1 MLVRRALPHAA
12 DRFADAT
19 RPGLAMARQNET
31 RFDMLEA
38 RERRYRL
45 RKVGAEWRE
54 LRTPLPSK
62 HVHRAQ
68 GVPDEQGVPRGNVE
82 HGAARAMT
90 RDVDH
95 ARRPGNVEGGTVAE
109 RGDFGDRR
117 RSEHSVGER
126 VHDETEEPE

>member
-1 MLVRRALPHAA
+1 METGCPPPELFVTVTKTTGTSPARSARSCSSAA

-38 RERRYRL
+38 RERRDRL

-54 LRTPLPSK
+54 LRTPLPSQ

-68 GVPDEQGVPRGNVE
+68 GVPDEQGVPRGNV
-82 HGAARAMT
+82 
-90 RDVDH
+90 
-95 ARRPGNVEGGTVAE
+95 
-109 RGDFGDRR
+109 
-117 RSEHSVGER
+117 
-126 VHDETEEPE
+126 